1 MRISDWSSDVCSSDL
16 FGVIASS
23 VSEIALRADIVF
35 LSLPSINEVEQVCTE
50 LRLLA
55 QPGPLKTIVD
65 MSTSDLERTRKLA
78 MKLQAQGVVVVDAP
92 VARSRARSEER
103 RVGKGWC
110 RTWRTRWW
118 P

>member
-1 MRISDWSSDVCSSDL
+1 MKPTLGFIGLGAMGAGMCKNLSTKSGCEVLATDLDMRNVRALSS

-65 MSTSDLERTRKLA
+65 MS
-78 MKLQAQGVVVVDAP
+78 
-92 VARSRARSEER
+92 RSEER
-103 RVGKGWC
+103 RVGKEWC
-110 RTWRTRWW
+110 STCRFRWS
-118 P
+118 PLH